1 MKQLEYINNKII
13 KDWSSIKSTLSLWNF
28 QDEKIVFTN
37 GCFDIIHQGHLDYLS
52 KAKDLGTKLVVGLN
66 TDNSVKR
73 LKGAERPINNEYS
86 RALLLAAFEFTDM
99 IILFEE
105 DTPYELIKS
114 VQPDILV
121 KGNDY
126 KAENI
131 VGYDILKAKGGEVKT
146 LDFIDGFSSTSI
158 IEKIKLL

>member
-126 KAENI
+126 KPEDI
-131 VGYDILKAKGGEVKT
+131 VGYDILKAKGGEIKT